1 MKKHII
7 FLSDGNPTFRISNY
21 PIGCSKKGCNPDDD
35 WRTTPQGVHGAG
47 TEGSDNYYGY
57 NYAAALAE
65 ANRRESNVSLYVV
78 KLRLT
83 PIECPISPVKP
94 VR

>member
-1 MKKHII
+1 MQQK
-7 FLSDGNPTFRISNY
+7 R
-21 PIGCSKKGCNPDDD
+21 CNPDDD

-78 KLRLT
+78 KASTDANRMSDFAREAKAVNSKNSMARMLR
-83 PIECPISPVKP
+83 I
-94 VR
+94 